1 LKKHFDSFLTLLGS
15 WETFKNEKNKFFKRK
30 KSAQRKVLALKPGQ
44 KKDDRG
50 ELIKKLKEKNALLLD
65 TVNSKKVSSMNW
77 KNS

>member
-50 ELIKKLKEKNALLLD
+50 ELIK
-65 TVNSKKVSSMNW
+65 S
-77 KNS
+77 